1 MMQQVTDSQIDPD
14 EKFNKPEG
22 GKGEVAVKYLQS
34 RFESAQEEENV
45 CLEAVLVSNLG
56 KSN

>member
-14 EKFNKPEG
+14 EKFNKSEG

-34 RFESAQEEENV
+34 RFESGQEENV

-56 KSN
+56 KSKK

>member
-14 EKFNKPEG
+14 EKFNKSEG

-34 RFESAQEEENV
+34 RFESGQEENV